1 MIEETGRVVDVRDRY
16 AWITT
21 EPRTGCNSCSV
32 RSGCGTSVL
41 AKVLGRRNA
50 PVRVLNSIGVA
61 TGDRVVIGIAESGLV
76 RGSLAVYCV
85 PLAGL
90 FAGAVA
96 SHYLFTGIA
105 AAPADLA
112 SITGAA
118 LGFAA
123 GLAWLRSFSRKSEQ
137 DVRYQP
143 VLLRQLL
150 ATAD

>member
-16 AWITT
+16 AWIAT
-21 EPRTGCNSCSV
+21 EPRTGCNSCSI
-32 RSGCGTSVL
+32 RGGCGTPVL
-41 AKVLGRRNA
+41 AKVLGRRTA
-50 PVRVLNSIGVA
+50 PLRVINTIGVA
-61 TGDRVVIGIAESGLV
+61 AGDRVVIGISESGLV

-96 SHYLFTGIA
+96 SYYLFAVIA
-105 AAPADLA
+105 SAPADLA
-112 SITGAA
+112 SIPGAA
-118 LGFAA
+118 AGFAA

-137 DVRYQP
+137 DARYQP

-150 ATAD
+150 ALAN

>member
-1 MIEETGRVVDVRDRY
+1 MIEETGRVVDVCDRY

-32 RSGCGTSVL
+32 RGGCGTRVL

-50 PVRVLNSIGVA
+50 PVRVINTIGVA
-61 TGDRVVIGIAESGLV
+61 AGDRVVIGISESGLV

-96 SHYLFTGIA
+96 SSYLFAVIA
-105 AAPADLA
+105 SVPADLA
-112 SITGAA
+112 SIPGAA
-118 LGFAA
+118 AGFAA
-123 GLAWLRSFSRKSEQ
+123 GLAWLRSFSSKSEQ
-137 DVRYQP
+137 DARYQP

-150 ATAD
+150 AIAN